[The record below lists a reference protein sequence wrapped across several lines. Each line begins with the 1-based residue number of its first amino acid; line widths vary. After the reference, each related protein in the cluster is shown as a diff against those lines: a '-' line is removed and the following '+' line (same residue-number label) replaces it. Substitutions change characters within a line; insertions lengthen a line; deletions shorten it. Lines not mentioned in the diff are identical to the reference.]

1 MPGLGAVGPCQE
13 ILCLYGLLLRHFWD
27 PTPLDTPLD
36 PNPNPTVPQAETISQ
51 PMSGWGCHNT
61 VAQQS
66 LAVAIGQTPSREPSQ
81 YPATVIEPSSE
92 PFWIPY
98 ESRVTLQLYGNPDI
112 VPEIVGSLFY
122 KDPNIRYPW
131 FSETPLS
138 SHVGVEA
145 IARPMTRRRRAP
157 LSVTL
162 PGSRLRV
169 CVCMYSMYIYM

>member
-1 MPGLGAVGPCQE
+1 MKQVIYIYIFCLGLFMVITEVWPVDFCWPRICLCQVWGPLGRARKSFVCMACYYATFE
-13 ILCLYGLLLRHFWD
+13 T

-92 PFWIPY
+92 PF
-98 ESRVTLQLYGNPDI
+98 
-112 VPEIVGSLFY
+112 
-122 KDPNIRYPW
+122 
-131 FSETPLS
+131 
-138 SHVGVEA
+138 
-145 IARPMTRRRRAP
+145 
-157 LSVTL
+157 
-162 PGSRLRV
+162 
-169 CVCMYSMYIYM
+169 